1 MELDIKRSVVSV
13 SITIPIPMPRF
24 HCWDLQMAPQDKIRD
39 LIAAIFRN
47 LIKTFD
53 TLIYMRTFS
62 VKE

>member
-1 MELDIKRSVVSV
+1 
-13 SITIPIPMPRF
+13 
-24 HCWDLQMAPQDKIRD
+24 MAPEDKIRE